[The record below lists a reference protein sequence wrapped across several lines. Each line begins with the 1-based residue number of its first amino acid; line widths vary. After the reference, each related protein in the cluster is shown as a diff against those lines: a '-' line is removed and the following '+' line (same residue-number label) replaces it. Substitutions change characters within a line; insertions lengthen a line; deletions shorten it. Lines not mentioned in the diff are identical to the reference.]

1 MGISVTE
8 LRKRMTGGGA
18 RPSLFYA
25 NIDFTNVRQ
34 GLGSKVD
41 GILGD
46 QKDISFFMK
55 GAQIPD
61 STVNPIAINFLGREF
76 KVPSTDRVFQDWT
89 VTVINDEDFRIRHVF
104 EAWIEYMTPGKA
116 IFETAAA
123 FGTAADGRGI
133 FCDMSVHQ
141 MAKSGGPVQYGDDY
155 LGSYFFKDAFP
166 TSVTAIE
173 LNWDQKDVIEE
184 FTVTF
189 AYQYWEKLAASE
201 AQSRGVDDNPFENST
216 VKSWISDMDG
226 GAGAGRGDSTG
237 TSGGPRNVAELLTG
251 NS

>member
-1 MGISVTE
+1 MGLSVTE
-8 LRKRMTGGGA
+8 LRKKMTGGGA

-25 NIDFTNVRQ
+25 NVNFDNVAE
-34 GLGSKVD
+34 GLGTLVQSIIGTTDTTKND
-41 GILGD
+41 L
-46 QKDISFFMK
+46 SFFMK

-123 FGTAADGRGI
+123 FGEQSTSTTASGGQIPKGKGI

-141 MAKSGGPVQYGDDY
+141 MAKGGDPVKYNDQY

-189 AYQYWEKLAASE
+189 AYQYWEKLKS
-201 AQSRGVDDNPFENST
+201 DDTVLKAEISANPFANGNDE
-216 VKSWISDMDG
+216 SWLKTMN
-226 GAGAGRGDSTG
+226 T
-237 TSGGPRNVAELLTG
+237 
-251 NS
+251 